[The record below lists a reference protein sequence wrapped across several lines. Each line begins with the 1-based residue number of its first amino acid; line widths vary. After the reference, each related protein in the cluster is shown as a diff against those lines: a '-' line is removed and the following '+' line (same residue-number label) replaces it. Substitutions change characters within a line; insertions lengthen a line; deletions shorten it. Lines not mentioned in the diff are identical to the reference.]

1 MNFLDQIKN
10 ASLNVNSPILI
21 SELLINFF
29 VGIIISIIIQKH
41 YVRFSSTLT
50 NREQFSKIFPIVLL
64 TTLLIISIVKSSLA
78 LSLGLVG
85 ALSIVRFRTPIKE
98 PEELSYLFVCIASGL
113 GLGANQTLP
122 TIVGV
127 TVILTFLLLLK
138 KSSAKQK
145 SKNMFITIEQNNIN
159 KDDEKKILANLNTLM
174 AENLD
179 GFDLRRIDYSGNNL
193 NATYLVSIN
202 NIKSLEHLF
211 NAIKDKYP
219 NSALNY
225 IDQNHIPS
233 I

>member
-1 MNFLDQIKN
+1 MTK
-10 ASLNVNSPILI
+10 
-21 SELLINFF
+21 
-29 VGIIISIIIQKH
+29 
-41 YVRFSSTLT
+41 
-50 NREQFSKIFPIVLL
+50 
-64 TTLLIISIVKSSLA
+64 
-78 LSLGLVG
+78 
-85 ALSIVRFRTPIKE
+85 
-98 PEELSYLFVCIASGL
+98 
-113 GLGANQTLP
+113 
-122 TIVGV
+122 
-127 TVILTFLLLLK
+127 
-138 KSSAKQK
+138 
-145 SKNMFITIEQNNIN
+145 
-159 KDDEKKILANLNTLM
+159 KKILANLNTLM